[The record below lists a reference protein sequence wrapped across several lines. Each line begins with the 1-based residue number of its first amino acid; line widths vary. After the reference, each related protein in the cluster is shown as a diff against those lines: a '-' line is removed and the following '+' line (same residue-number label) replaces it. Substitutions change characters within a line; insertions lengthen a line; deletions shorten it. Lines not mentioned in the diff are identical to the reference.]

1 MTAGGLLG
9 SARGVTVC
17 VLSQE
22 IRPQQGPYGWK
33 KAVLILERT
42 TVKSRQ
48 TVLVTELKLGLCH
61 ICFQGKWQKFFR
73 SKCFKTFEVSTGEFS
88 KRPAA
93 DSFRLVLFV
102 PHTVCLPWG
111 EWGALPSFIHLFRVC
126 LPLWYCTRSW
136 GETQSLL
143 SGSPQRSS
151 TILDSWNFSLMK
163 KP

>member
-1 MTAGGLLG
+1 MTADGLLG

-22 IRPQQGPYGWK
+22 IRPQKGPYGWK

-48 TVLVTELKLGLCH
+48 IVLVTELKLGLCH

-93 DSFRLVLFV
+93 DSFRLILFV

-111 EWGALPSFIHLFRVC
+111 EWGALRPSFICSTCAC
-126 LPLWYCTRSW
+126 LCGTVQGPGERRSHCSQ
-136 GETQSLL
+136 EAHKEV
-143 SGSPQRSS
+143 PQF
-151 TILDSWNFSLMK
+151 WNPGISH
-163 KP
+163 